1 MDNDNKVNVYTEE
14 SVLEYQS
21 SSSVMEAGGDQESS
35 PLKRD
40 LKSRHITMIS
50 IGGVIGQGLFLSSG
64 GALAAAGP
72 AGLLI
77 AYAIIGFIVFWV
89 TFALGEMAAYIP
101 VSGSFT
107 IYSRRF
113 IDKSYGAMV
122 GYNYVATWCLIT
134 AAEFVAIPLVLEYWT
149 SVVPSWA
156 WSLMCLLIVFVI
168 NLYGIRGFGE
178 VEYVL
183 SLIKILAVIVY
194 IIVGVFISGGVIGG
208 QKYGFTY
215 WNNPGAFTPE
225 RSHILNAIVLA
236 SLTMQGTEIVGV
248 SAAETENPSKNIPTA
263 IRNVFWRILVFY
275 LGSAF
280 VAGMV
285 LPYNDPNL
293 LTQGQKSVSISPFTL
308 VFKKGGL
315 DVLAHVINGVILC
328 TILSCANSGLYVSTR
343 TLYALANEG
352 LAHKKLAYVNGRGV
366 PIFALAACAAVS
378 LISFLT
384 TFIPG
389 NALFLCLS
397 DISGVAGFV
406 TWGSISWARFRMR
419 RAFAVQG
426 RSLSDLPYVAP
437 GYPYFDIFAIFAC
450 AVLALLGGWSSFSPA
465 DPIGL
470 VGNYAGLIIAFVGF
484 LVTKLWTKSKMVPLA
499 DIDLDTGRSLQG
511 EVESKEDKVK
521 KVWWRRAIA
530 YII

>member
-1 MDNDNKVNVYTEE
+1 MGEADKTVYAEDENVLY
-14 SVLEYQS
+14 S
-21 SSSVMEAGGDQESS
+21 SRTASEDGTGQDHS
-35 PLKRD
+35 PLKRE

-50 IGGVIGQGLFLSSG
+50 VGGVIGQGLFLSSG

-72 AGLLI
+72 AGMLI
-77 AYAIIGFIVFWV
+77 AYVIIGFIVFWV
-89 TFALGEMAAYIP
+89 TFALGEMAAYMPIA
-101 VSGSFT
+101 GSFT
-107 IYSRRF
+107 VYCRRF
-113 IDKSYGAMV
+113 VDESFGAMV

-149 SVVPSWA
+149 TVVPSWA
-156 WSLMCLLIVFVI
+156 WSLICLVIVFCI

-183 SLIKILAVIVY
+183 SLIKILAVVVY
-194 IIVGVFISGGVIGG
+194 IIVGVFISAGVIGG

-215 WNNPGAFTPE
+215 WNDPGAFTPE
-225 RSHILNAIVLA
+225 RSYILNAIVLA

-248 SAAETENPSKNIPTA
+248 TSAEADKPSKTIPSA

-280 VAGMV
+280 IAGMI

-293 LTQGQKSVSISPFTL
+293 LTKGAKNVSVSPFTL

-343 TLYALANEG
+343 TLYALAKEG
-352 LAHKKLAYVNGRGV
+352 LTPKKLAYVNSRGV
-366 PIFALAACAAVS
+366 PIYALIVSAAVS
-378 LISFLT
+378 VVSFLT

-397 DISGVAGFV
+397 SISGVAGFI
-406 TWGSISWARFRMR
+406 TWGAISLARFRMR
-419 RAFAVQG
+419 RAFTVQG
-426 RSLSDLPYVAP
+426 RPLSDLPYVAP
-437 GYPYFDIFAIFAC
+437 GYPYFDIFAVIAC
-450 AVLALLGGWSSFSPA
+450 SILALLGGWSSFVPA

-470 VGNYAGLIIAFVGF
+470 VGNYAGLVVALFGF
-484 LVTKLWTKSKMVPLA
+484 LITKLYTKSKVVRLC
-499 DIDLDTGRSLQG
+499 DIDLDTGR
-511 EVESKEDKVK
+511 VEYVNNDDVVDEKVP
-521 KVWWRRAIA
+521 VWRKIVS